1 MKLLVDIVKS
11 QIQQLMS
18 PALKDWLLKH
28 FKEDSDTLTELFSRQ
43 IPVHLNEKHAQSISN
58 IQFPAHYAI
67 FPIVASYAPEELCQQ
82 LRENLRAA
90 PQLQNDVEGI
100 DNSAFSS
107 RICDQLKDLSEAW
120 PIIIALQKQGPDELI
135 QVLEQS
141 SEPSLR
147 ALARLNHDPNVQV
160 LLDVFFSKNN
170 KELEAIKRNTLFQFL
185 RQPDFSGWF
194 TRYLDSY
201 VNQAMGMMSF
211 RLLLLLFSPG
221 INELDKL
228 TELRACI
235 DAYPFPLHLETLWAI
250 CSYYQSAFDPDTS
263 VASAFIMMIHD
274 FLKKMD
280 SKSQIEFLNG
290 LNPAQYFLIVDYCL
304 KNSIQGGVE
313 ERQMFME
320 LLLLFCYE
328 SSAPDKQCLSLIQ
341 NRLIQPDDVLFAIPQ
356 ITTLAKQ
363 LPEEP
368 VLKTDGCFG
377 VSGIE
382 QLLVSP
388 EFVATSSSER
398 LKQLTDRYT
407 LFGLTLSQTEFNKN
421 ILASDERHS
430 NTPEFKEHLK
440 RINQQLLKQAEPNE
454 DWLAKRFK
462 TLKMGIEYRINALL
476 FQLEEHANQQKNQ
489 GKEHGEQALRVLY
502 SYYSQMYPSLR
513 FDLLIRA
520 IATHYQ
526 KVHESGAI
534 LGSDTNQVLQGFN
547 LYSSQVT
554 IERIDLER
562 KRDIELYNSAGQK
575 IGFINEANEAITYV
589 NEEPIPLIQAGA
601 VQENEPL
608 FDQAARVI
616 GYLSESGQVRSAGQF
631 QKEFSVRLLG
641 TTPELI
647 LDKSPAGLALLLQHV
662 LFENSLNVF
671 YGLEGVI
678 TGSPR
683 VQWFERRISTTVQNL
698 AKNINPATL
707 ESIVNYFS
715 DDEVF
720 GLLSNIRHKTNA
732 IQLFHSILKHDKKRA
747 QLFSGLYE
755 ADVHQFLDRHNV
767 VECLAGYMAKYYDK
781 SWFAE
786 GLSRFAYYGKKNK
799 LDNVLSDSL
808 ALLFKELGPSEI
820 KTGTFDA
827 LLQQLIGTEAC
838 AVVVLKEFLN
848 DRSLTA
854 VQQVK
859 NPEISRVT
867 QYFNKKHLVATIPE
881 LNKTSFWEGTA
892 QYKFVLHVLE
902 KQHAVLFPKAEP
914 HSSAKTLWQKSE
926 LDEMAKFTNRHLSK
940 KRSLDSNSSIGHK
953 ILGELIFRSASLG
966 QTSLFYS
973 KKKFNKTIA
982 RLSFSRVFLENLVDK
997 FWIPDGIKEQI
1008 TGELPRI
1015 KEWFRDQLPLNK
1027 ELKDHQILLDWR
1039 HLIYETWKEINTRK
1053 LPMICAYLLNYSGQ
1067 KKSVLVL
1074 LKDYFDSFQNN
1085 IEYLHPVSGLLQQF
1099 PQRDISFV
1107 VFDALEEA
1115 MIKNP
1120 QKLDLVVLRDMAQ
1133 FYAKKI
1139 LNHELKSP
1147 KAELS
1152 LLTYFGQNK
1161 HYELVRQGCELLAK
1175 TCTDKEL
1182 KKRLQKGA
1190 TEAEV
1195 ERSLHSNIG
1204 EFYFGLLKT
1213 IKRLW
1218 HYGLFAEQSTS
1229 KIVKLCDDHSP
1240 GLTRRQAAD
1249 EVNRPRTMLMNSDCL
1264 GFNVKRKQLIGLLDT
1279 VKRSPV
1285 INTIEI
1291 HRTKTKQ
1298 TLFGCAQELRS
1309 RERKEVVASQMGMI
1323 TI

>member
-1 MKLLVDIVKS
+1 MKLLIDIVKS
-11 QIQQLMS
+11 QIQQLRS
-18 PALKDWLLKH
+18 PALKVWLLKH
-28 FKEDSDTLTELFSRQ
+28 FNEDSDSLTDFFSRQ
-43 IPVHLNEKHAQSISN
+43 IPVNWNKQHAQSISN

-67 FPIVASYAPEELCQQ
+67 FPIVASYAPEELRQQ
-82 LRENLRAA
+82 LGKYLIAA
-90 PQLQNDVEGI
+90 PELHHDVEGI

-107 RICDQLKDLSEAW
+107 QICNQLKDFSEAW
-120 PIIIALQKQGPDELI
+120 PVITALQKQGPDELI

-147 ALARLNHDPNVQV
+147 ALARLNHDPNVQI
-160 LLDVFFSKNN
+160 LLDVFFSNNN
-170 KELEAIKRNTLFQFL
+170 KELEAIKRNSLFQFL

-201 VNQAMGMMSF
+201 VNQATDMMSLRF
-211 RLLLLLFSPG
+211 LLLIFSPG
-221 INELDKL
+221 TNELDKL
-228 TELRACI
+228 TELRASI

-263 VASAFIMMIHD
+263 VALPFIMMIHD
-274 FLKKMD
+274 LLKKMD
-280 SKSQIEFLNG
+280 SETQIEFLNG
-290 LNPAQYFLIVDYCL
+290 LNPIQYFLIVDYCL
-304 KNSIQGGVE
+304 KNTIQGGME
-313 ERQMFME
+313 EHQMFME
-320 LLLLFCYE
+320 LLFLFCYE
-328 SSAPDKQCLSLIQ
+328 SSVPDKQCLMLIQ
-341 NRLIQPDDVLFAIPQ
+341 NRLIQPEDILFKTHQIP
-356 ITTLAKQ
+356 TSAKS
-363 LPEEP
+363 LPAKS
-368 VLKTDGCFG
+368 VLKTEGCFG
-377 VSGIE
+377 GSMIE
-382 QLLVSP
+382 QLLVSAD
-388 EFVATSSSER
+388 FVATSSSEL
-398 LKQLTDRYT
+398 LKQLIDRYT
-407 LFGLTLSQTEFNKN
+407 LLSLTLSQTEFNKN
-421 ILASDERHS
+421 ILVSDESNS
-430 NTPEFKEHLK
+430 NTAEFKEHLK
-440 RINQQLLKQAEPNE
+440 RINLRLLKQSEPNE

-462 TLKMGIEYRINALL
+462 TLKMCIEYRVNALL
-476 FQLEEHANQQKNQ
+476 FQLEEHANQRINQ

-502 SYYSQMYPSLR
+502 NYYSQMYPSLR

-520 IATHYQ
+520 IETHYQ
-526 KVHESGAI
+526 KVRESVTI
-534 LGSDTNQVLQGFN
+534 LSNDPNQTLQSFN
-547 LYSSQVT
+547 LYGSQVT
-554 IERIDLER
+554 IERVDLER
-562 KRDIELYNSAGQK
+562 KRDIGLYNSVGQK
-575 IGFINEANEAITYV
+575 IGFINDTNEAITYV
-589 NEEPIPLIQAGA
+589 NEEPLPLIQTGA

-608 FDQAARVI
+608 FDQSGRVI

-631 QKEFSVRLLG
+631 QKEFSVRILG

-671 YGLEGVI
+671 YGLEGV
-678 TGSPR
+678 TAGSPK
-683 VQWFERRISTTVQNL
+683 VQWFERRMSTTVEHL
-698 AKNINPATL
+698 AKDINPATL
-707 ESIVNYFS
+707 ESIVNHFS

-720 GLLSNIRHKTNA
+720 GLLANIRHKTNA
-732 IQLFHSILKHDKKRA
+732 IQLFHSILNHDKKRA

-755 ADVHQFLDRHNV
+755 ADVHQFLGRHNV
-767 VECLAGYMAKYYDK
+767 VWCLAEYMAKYYDK
-781 SWFAE
+781 PWFAE
-786 GLSRFAYYGKKNK
+786 GLSRFAFYAKKNK

-808 ALLFKELGPSEI
+808 ALLFKELGSSDT
-820 KTGTFDA
+820 KAGKFDA
-827 LLQQLIGTEAC
+827 LLHQLIVSEDC
-838 AVVVLKEFLN
+838 AALVLKEFLN

-867 QYFNKKHLVATIPE
+867 QYFNKKHLVATIPV

-902 KQHAVLFPKAEP
+902 QQHAVLFPKAETP
-914 HSSAKTLWQKSE
+914 SSAKVAWQKSE
-926 LDEMAKFTNRHLSK
+926 LDELAKFTNRHLSK
-940 KRSLDSNSSIGHK
+940 KRSLDSDSSIGHK
-953 ILGELIFRSASLG
+953 ILGELIFRSARLG

-973 KKKFNKTIA
+973 KKKFNKTLA
-982 RLSFSRVFLENLVDK
+982 RLSFSRVYLEKLVEK

-1008 TGELPRI
+1008 AGELPRI
-1015 KEWFRDQLPLNK
+1015 KEWFRAQLPLNK
-1027 ELKDHQILLDWR
+1027 ELKDHQVLLDWR

-1053 LPMICAYLLNYSGQ
+1053 LPLICAYLLNYSGQ
-1067 KKSVLVL
+1067 KKSVLQL
-1074 LKDYFDSFQNN
+1074 LEDYFDSFQNN
-1085 IEYLHPVSGLLQQF
+1085 TEYLHPVSGLLQQF

-1139 LNHELKSP
+1139 INNELKSP
-1147 KAELS
+1147 QAELS

-1161 HYELVRQGCELLAK
+1161 QYELARQGCELLAK

-1182 KKRLQKGA
+1182 KKRLLKGA

-1195 ERSLHSNIG
+1195 EGSLHSSIS

-1218 HYGLFAEQSTS
+1218 HYGIFAEQSTS
-1229 KIVKLCDDHSP
+1229 KIVKLCDDHTP
-1240 GLTRRQAAD
+1240 GFTRRQAAD
-1249 EVNRPRTMLMNSDCL
+1249 EVNIPKTMQMNSECL

-1285 INTIEI
+1285 INTVEI
-1291 HRTKTKQ
+1291 HRTKSKQ
-1298 TLFGCAQELRS
+1298 TLFGCAQEIRS
-1309 RERKEVVASQMGMI
+1309 LERKEVVASQNGMI